1 MKAIRKNLAICID
14 GGGLRG
20 IIPACALEMLEQE
33 LGQPLHERAKL
44 LAGSSTGSIIAS
56 SIAAG
61 LSAAEIHT
69 LYTRLGNEIFRS
81 SWRTLPLVG
90 LLSRYKFPQEPLAK
104 ALREKFGQR
113 KVGDFWETSQTDLV
127 ITTFDLVLNKTR
139 YIKSWKSEYKDWPVV
154 NATLASSAAP
164 TYLPVFEG
172 RYTDGS
178 LGTSNNPC
186 FITAYE
192 AVFCLGWKPEQTTL
206 ISLGTGRPPGTVL
219 PGQPSWWYTW
229 HWLAPILG
237 AFLLPVNDQQVHIVD
252 KFFEKIDFRRFQVD
266 LHKPIDIADPG
277 QIPLLEDYGRE
288 MGKMILHDR
297 TDHWQKTS
305 AGKAPKPRRGNA
317 RVR

>member
-1 MKAIRKNLAICID
+1 MKPFRKNLAICVD

-20 IIPACALEMLEQE
+20 LIPACALEMVEKE
-33 LGQPLHERAKL
+33 LGQPLHERARL

-61 LSAAEIHT
+61 LSAAEIHS

-81 SWRTLPLVG
+81 SWRTLPLIG
-90 LLSRYKFPQEPLAK
+90 LLSRYKFPRAPLAK
-104 ALREKFGQR
+104 ALRDTFGDR

-127 ITTFDLVLNKTR
+127 ITSFDLVLNKTR
-139 YIKSWKSEYKDWPVV
+139 YIKSWKSEYKGWPLV

-186 FITAYE
+186 FIAAYE
-192 AVFCLGWKPEQTTL
+192 AIFCLGWKPEQTTI
-206 ISLGTGRPPGTVL
+206 ISLGTGRPPGTIL
-219 PGQPSWWYTW
+219 PGQPSRWFPW
-229 HWLAPILG
+229 HWLSPILG

-266 LHKPIDIADPG
+266 LHKPMSITDPRDM
-277 QIPLLEDYGRE
+277 PLLEDYGKE
-288 MGKMILHDR
+288 MGKMILYDR
-297 TDHWQKTS
+297 KDRSQGVS
-305 AGKAPKPRRGNA
+305 AGKARKPRRGIA
-317 RVR
+317 VIR